1 METIHSSHVVVVAL
15 TVSVTF
21 FVTVAVWMAVTVT
34 FWGYHS
40 GQFWGAAT
48 LRVGRMMA
56 VKTAA
61 ERDRVCMVKA
71 VKCSNQVIE
80 GRVLAAK
87 AVHVQR
93 EEKCCERE

>member
-1 METIHSSHVVVVAL
+1 MVVAL

-61 ERDRVCMVKA
+61 ERDRVCMVRT
-71 VKCSNQVIE
+71 VKRSNQARE
-80 GRVLAAK
+80 DRVLGAK
-87 AVHVQR
+87 AVYVQR
-93 EEKCCERE
+93 VEKSCERE